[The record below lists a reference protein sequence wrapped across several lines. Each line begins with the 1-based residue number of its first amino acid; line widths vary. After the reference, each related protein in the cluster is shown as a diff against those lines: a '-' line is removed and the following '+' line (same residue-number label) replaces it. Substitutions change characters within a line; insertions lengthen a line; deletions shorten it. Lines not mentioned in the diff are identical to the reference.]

1 MLSKIYAN
9 TFKQLTFL
17 GAQPFSVRRAFFDFI
32 YRDDTSDSN
41 TIATSWCPKSPLQG
55 YEAKKKPEVA
65 RNWETTKLSN
75 GITVLTEST
84 GFPGKVDFGFLLNV
98 GTRDECTE
106 TSGSLLSIKN
116 TYLKTIMNTNETINY
131 GIV

>member
-17 GAQPFSVRRAFFDFI
+17 GARPFSVRRAFFDFI
-32 YRDDTSDSN
+32 YRDDTSDPN
-41 TIATSWCPKSPLQG
+41 TIATSWCPRSPLQG
-55 YEAKKKPEVA
+55 HVAKPKAEAA
-65 RNWETTKLSN
+65 RNWESTKLSN

-84 GFPGKVDFGFLLNV
+84 GFPNKVDFGFLLNV
-98 GTRDECTE
+98 GTRDECSE
-106 TSGSLLSIKN
+106 CSGSLLSIKN